1 MAALAEARTL
11 FTFPHE
17 ETIALPVFEIVQQI
31 DEMMLS
37 LRQPIPSGQIVRV
50 LRVAER
56 LQALLGRFTVRE
68 GRESQSFPELVR
80 RHGVELHAVL
90 PRRPA
95 HHQLAQGLLLR
106 VEEVEGPHR
115 EARSGGGECM
125 RTASE
130 SRNTTGSCEYGL

>member
-37 LRQPIPSGQIVRV
+37 LRQPIPSGLFVCV

-56 LQALLGRFTVRE
+56 LQALLDRFTVRE
-68 GRESQSFPELVR
+68 GRASKSFPVLVR
-80 RHGVELHAVL
+80 RNGVEIIAVL
-90 PRRPA
+90 RRRPVYY
-95 HHQLAQGLLLR
+95 R
-106 VEEVEGPHR
+106 F
-115 EARSGGGECM
+115 
-125 RTASE
+125 
-130 SRNTTGSCEYGL
+130 TTGFRRR